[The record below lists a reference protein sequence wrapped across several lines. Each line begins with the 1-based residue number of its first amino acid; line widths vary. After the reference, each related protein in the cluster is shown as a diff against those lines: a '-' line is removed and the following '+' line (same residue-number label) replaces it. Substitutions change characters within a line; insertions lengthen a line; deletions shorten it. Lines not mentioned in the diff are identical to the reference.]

1 MPGLTFRLAAILRNN
16 HNKLLLGGLYPIPT
30 WKTEISSSKE
40 KALIYSIVR
49 QESGFNPRAKSSSKA
64 LGIMQIMPSTAA
76 FIMKNRAYKLRGSKN
91 HLLYDPVH
99 SIHIGSKY
107 MKFLL
112 NLPLINQDLMWMLA
126 SYNAGPGN
134 FKKWT
139 KDKDYK
145 ISDTLLML
153 ESLPARETRN
163 YIKLV
168 LTNLWIYK
176 LRFNQKSNI
185 LSALAAGKP
194 INFKVFF
201 KQ

>member
-1 MPGLTFRLAAILRNN
+1 
-16 HNKLLLGGLYPIPT
+16 
-30 WKTEISSSKE
+30 
-40 KALIYSIVR
+40 
-49 QESGFNPRAKSSSKA
+49 
-64 LGIMQIMPSTAA
+64 MPSTAA
-76 FIMKNRAYKLRGSKN
+76 FIMKNRNYKLRGSKN
-91 HLLYDPVH
+91 HLLYKP
-99 SIHIGSKY
+99 SNNIQIGSKY
-107 MKFLL
+107 IKFLL
-112 NLPLINQDLMWMLA
+112 KIPIINQDLMWMLA

-145 ISDTLLML
+145 LSDILLML

-176 LRFNQKSNI
+176 LRFKQDTNI

-201 KQ
+201 KN